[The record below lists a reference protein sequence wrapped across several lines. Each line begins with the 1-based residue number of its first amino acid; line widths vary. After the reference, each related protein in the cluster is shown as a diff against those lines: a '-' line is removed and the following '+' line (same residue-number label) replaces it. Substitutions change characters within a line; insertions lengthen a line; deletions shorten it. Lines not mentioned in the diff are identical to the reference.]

1 MEPTKKELRV
11 AKRAVK
17 KEQRQA
23 KKAFIQQSREGF
35 DAAVLAKVEELK
47 SQE

>member
-17 KEQRQA
+17 KEQREA
-23 KKAFIQQSREGF
+23 KKAFIQQSREAF
-35 DAAVLAKVEELK
+35 DADVLAKVEELK